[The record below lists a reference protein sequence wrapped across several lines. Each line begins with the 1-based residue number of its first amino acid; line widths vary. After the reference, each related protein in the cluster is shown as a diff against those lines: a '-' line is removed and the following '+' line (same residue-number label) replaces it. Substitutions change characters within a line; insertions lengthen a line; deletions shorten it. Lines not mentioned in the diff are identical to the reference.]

1 MRWLLVFASL
11 ALSASSESS
20 GGSKKCK
27 GSYANPVVNLC
38 SEHWPDAKSTRV
50 WMVVFYTSW
59 CGHCRA
65 LEPKYKELG
74 KLLKNDKSIGIG
86 AVDCDI
92 DRATCSKYGVS
103 GFPALKAI
111 VSGKGKSYNGARET
125 EPMKAWIEGIAK
137 NRGTKG
143 GSAKCAVGLFKSR
156 VKDAVVPLCEEH
168 FPDDKA
174 KNDWLVLFYNSKSS
188 TSTDLKE
195 VLHRLAVDLGND
207 PPDMSKSLKK
217 PKKKRER
224 LESLAEKYDFAVD
237 LPKKGPFGMDALAKV
252 GGVCC
257 DCNEDAVAFCASSL
271 RIGEEDVQAPQ
282 VFWVSKGHR
291 ELLKDADMSAP
302 SLNKLAVTKLG
313 FFSGSRASQ
322 GSEL

>member
-1 MRWLLVFASL
+1 MSAL
-11 ALSASSESS
+11 ALSASSQSS

-38 SEHWPDAKSTRV
+38 SDHWPDAKSTRV

-74 KLLKNDKSIGIG
+74 KLLKNDKNIGIG

-111 VSGKGKSYNGARET
+111 IGGKGKSYNGARET
-125 EPMKAWIEGIAK
+125 EPMKVWIEGVAK

-143 GSAKCAVGLFKSR
+143 GSAKCAVGVFKSR

-174 KNDWLVLFYNSKSS
+174 KNDWLVLFYSS
-188 TSTDLKE
+188 QSSSSADLKE

-217 PKKKRER
+217 PKKKRDR
-224 LESLAEKYDFAVD
+224 LESLAEKYEFAVE

-257 DCNEDAVAFCASSL
+257 DCNEDAAAFCASSL

-291 ELLKDADMSAP
+291 ELLKDAEMSAGTL
-302 SLNKLAVTKLG
+302 SKLAVMKLG
-313 FFSGSRASQ
+313 FLPGARA
-322 GSEL
+322 EL

>member
-1 MRWLLVFASL
+1 MKWSTLAFAALLVL
-11 ALSASSESS
+11 AESS
-20 GGSKKCK
+20 TGGSKKCR
-27 GSYANPVVNLC
+27 GSYAAPVVNLC
-38 SEHWPDAKSTRV
+38 ADHWPDAKSSRI

-65 LEPKYKELG
+65 LEPKFKELG
-74 KLLKNDKSIGIG
+74 KLLKNDKNIGIG

-111 VSGKGKSYNGARET
+111 IAGKGKSYNGARET
-125 EPMKAWIEGIAK
+125 DPMKAWITGIAA

-174 KNDWLVLFYNSKSS
+174 KNDWLVVFYNSKDS
-188 TSTDLKE
+188 THKE
-195 VLHRLAVDLGND
+195 MVDRVAVDLGND
-207 PPDMSKSLKK
+207 PPDMSKALKK
-217 PKKKRER
+217 PKKKRDR
-224 LESLAEKYDFAVD
+224 LESLAEKYDFTVN

-252 GGVCC
+252 GAVCC
-257 DCNEDAVAFCASSL
+257 DCNEDAGAFCASSL
-271 RIGEEDVQAPQ
+271 RVGEDDFPAPQ
-282 VFWVSKGHR
+282 VFWVSKGQR
-291 ELLKDADMSAP
+291 ELLQDLSLSAS
-302 SLNKLAVTKLG
+302 SLVQLAVQKLG
-313 FFSGSRASQ
+313 FVGR
-322 GSEL
+322 SEL